1 MPIIET
7 HHIYLVNQGLS
18 CQEIT
23 KNIENCLRKN
33 KVDSSKFR
41 SNLINLKK
49 HKENQLSV
57 NGIIEI
63 RESRKNN
70 ELSDLSKKAK
80 FFSILS
86 RPCIESG
93 IIFSGNIKN
102 AQLNIIPFKGSDL
115 QLRKNSN
122 LTQFKESFGGK
133 SNNLKKYWNIP
144 NNLINKSAH
153 VKLNWSLVDKMDLSK
168 ISYIKFEKLIQ
179 ILEKYALSLSTN
191 TPLFLFVNEEI
202 MIQYLKLIKNK
213 KYTYHRN
220 IVIENSSVI
229 KLELKVEKISS
240 NQIKT
245 RYSSYQKIYPTKF
258 NYEPL
263 KIINN
268 QFCYHYKNTDY
279 CIMNNQILN
288 YVSLIYPLRCPYE
301 EHYKKLKDILNK
313 KNNIITDVKK
323 NKIEN
328 NKNENIKRKHINS
341 FENVFTNLNIYKKN

>member
-1 MPIIET
+1 MPIET

-18 CQEIT
+18 CQEII

-33 KVDSSKFR
+33 KIESSKFR

-86 RPCIESG
+86 RPCIESA
-93 IIFSGNIKN
+93 IIFSNNIQN
-102 AQLNIIPFKGSDL
+102 AQLNILPFKGSDL

-144 NNLINKSAH
+144 NNLINKSAQI
-153 VKLNWSLVDKMDLSK
+153 KLNWSLVDKVDLSK

-213 KYTYHRN
+213 KYIYNRN

-245 RYSSYQKIYPTKF
+245 HYSSYQKIYPTKF

-268 QFCYHYKNTDY
+268 QFYYHYKNTDY
-279 CIMNNQILN
+279 CIMNNKITN
-288 YVSLIYPLRCPYE
+288 CVSLIYPLRCHYE
-301 EHYKKLKDILNK
+301 ETYKKLKDILNK
-313 KNNIITDVKK
+313 KNNNIINTKK
-323 NKIEN
+323 EN
-328 NKNENIKRKHINS
+328 NKIMNHKNKNIKTKHTNS
-341 FENVFTNLNIYKKN
+341 FENVFNDLKV